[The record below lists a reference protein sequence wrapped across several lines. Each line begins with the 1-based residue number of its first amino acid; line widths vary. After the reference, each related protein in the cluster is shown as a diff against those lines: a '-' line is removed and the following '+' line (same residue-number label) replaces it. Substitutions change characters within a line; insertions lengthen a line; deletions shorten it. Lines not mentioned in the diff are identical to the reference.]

1 MRLLFAVAIA
11 AVLLGCGGKKAEPVS
26 YSAKIQPILNARCV
40 ACHGADRAEGNILL
54 TSYDAMMASR
64 ILPGKKPLV
73 IPGDYMKSW
82 LFILSST
89 NQAHYRMPPD
99 TSGQGLLPREEVALI
114 ADWISQGALN
124 N

>member
-1 MRLLFAVAIA
+1 MRFLVAVVIA
-11 AVLLGCGGKKAEPVS
+11 AALIGCGGKKAEPVS
-26 YSAKIQPILNARCV
+26 YSAKIQPILNQRCV
-40 ACHGADRAEGNILL
+40 SCHGADRAEGKILL

-64 ILPGKKPLV
+64 ISPGKKPLV

-82 LFILSST
+82 LYILSST

-99 TSGQGLLPREEVALI
+99 TSNQGLIPRDEVALI
-114 ADWISQGALN
+114 AEWIGQGALN

>member
-1 MRLLFAVAIA
+1 MRLFCAVLIA
-11 AVLLGCGGKKAEPVS
+11 AALIGCGGKKVEPVS
-26 YSAKIQPILNARCV
+26 YAAKIQPILNTRCI
-40 ACHGADRAEGNILL
+40 ACHGGDRVEGKIVL

-89 NQAHYRMPPD
+89 SQAHYRMPPD
-99 TSGQGLLPREEVALI
+99 TSGQGLLPKDEVALI
-114 ADWISQGALN
+114 AEWITQGALN

>member
-1 MRLLFAVAIA
+1 MRLLAAMIIAVTLA
-11 AVLLGCGGKKAEPVS
+11 GCGGKKVEPVS
-26 YSAKIQPILNARCV
+26 YTAKIQPILNQRCV
-40 ACHGADRAEGNILL
+40 SCHTAERAEGKILL

-82 LFILSST
+82 LYILSTT

-99 TSGQGLLPREEVALI
+99 SASQGLIPKEEAALI
-114 ADWISQGALN
+114 AEWIAQGALN